1 MRARAAIVL
10 AVSLAAVT
18 ACGGDGGAAKGTRAK
33 RAIQANAQQ
42 RAESVVLRLSDFP
55 NGWRASA
62 PEQETPGA
70 EKFRKCLGAD
80 YSALTII
87 GEADSDFA
95 MANTKATSTAT
106 VFAGEGQPEV
116 AIKKLAE
123 GMKSAAAPDCFRDL
137 IEHANEV
144 TEVDDVDVNGLRLT
158 TPPGIAETKAWQIAV
173 SFHVTSGAG
182 KGLSPTAYLE
192 FVTLREGENLATV
205 QTSNLQRPF
214 DHEVLGTLVQALADR
229 ISEPVM

>member
-1 MRARAAIVL
+1 MRALAAIVL
-10 AVSLAAVT
+10 AVSLAAT
-18 ACGGDGGAAKGTRAK
+18 ACGGDDGAAKGTRAK

-42 RAESVVLRLSDFP
+42 RAELVVLRLSDFP

-95 MANTKATSTAT
+95 MANTEATSTAT

-116 AIKKLAE
+116 AIRKLAE
-123 GMKSAAAPDCFRDL
+123 GMKSAAAPDCFRNL
-137 IEHANEV
+137 IEAANGV

-205 QTSNLQRPF
+205 QTSNLLRPF
-214 DHEVLGTLVQALADR
+214 DHEVLGSLIEAMAGR